1 MSLLRDVIAR
11 FSVTVDDKPLN
22 ELDKKLKRARETVN
36 SVGRQVAAAWAG
48 AGVAVYGLVDA
59 ASDANE
65 NLNVLQQTFK
75 GNSDAVVAWSKTLGK
90 ELGRSEYTLQEAAG
104 KFGSFLSPVFKDSGQ
119 DITKMSEE
127 LSQLAVDLASFY
139 NTSDEEAI
147 MRLFSGMSG
156 ETEAVRR
163 LGIDISDTSLDDLN
177 KKNGDNRR
185 LASLTLAEKSALR
198 FQKIMLDTADKQ
210 GDAAR
215 TSDQWANSLK
225 RAREEMKTLATT
237 IGQRLMP
244 YALRLLRWA
253 EGYLPIIEDLLQR
266 SDALEAGLRLLGT
279 ATAIVAAA
287 FVALNLPLVAM
298 TGMLAA
304 VTLAFEDLLVFL
316 DGGHSVIGDFIT
328 IMTDAQDPLKLFNN
342 VMDKIVGYADIFF
355 GVLQDMV
362 YWVSWVVDKLG
373 VLGGVDMGT
382 VGDGKAT
389 SRARARAGLRE
400 KNAQGV
406 MAGQEQARL
415 AAAGAG
421 DEEAFRQAYAG
432 STMTGDQLTQAW
444 LKYRQQAIDRD
455 FAAGI
460 TNGTGLVKGGVGSHA
475 SDSMLNLRAP
485 DWATMSNEQRAWMP
499 GGSMNNGS
507 TTGSVNVNVNVAN
520 AGATPDQIA
529 EASKKGVTEAL
540 EERARRTAAA
550 VGEEK

>member
-11 FSVTVDDKPLN
+11 FSITVDDKPLS
-22 ELDKKLKRARETVN
+22 ELDKKLKKARDTVN
-36 SVGRQVAAAWAG
+36 SVGKQVAAAWAG
-48 AGVAVYGLVDA
+48 AAVAVYGLVDA

-104 KFGSFLSPVFKDSGQ
+104 KFGAFLSPVFKDSGQ
-119 DITKMSEE
+119 DITAMSED
-127 LSQLAVDLASFY
+127 LSKLAVDLASFY

-198 FQKIMLDTADKQ
+198 FQKIMMDTADKQ

-253 EGYLPIIEDLLQR
+253 EGYLPIIEDLLAR
-266 SDALEAGLRLLGT
+266 SDALEAGFRLLAT

-287 FVALNLPLVAM
+287 FVALNFPMVL
-298 TGMLAA
+298 LAGVLA
-304 VTLAFEDLLVFL
+304 TVTLAFEDLLVFL

-328 IMTDAQDPLKLFNN
+328 IMTDVQDPLKLFNN
-342 VMDKIVGYADIFF
+342 VMDEIVGYADIFF

-362 YWVSWVVDKLG
+362 YWVSWVVDKLA

-382 VGDGKAT
+382 VGDGNAT

-406 MAGQEQARL
+406 MEGQENARL

-421 DEEAFRQAYAG
+421 DEDAFRQAYAG

-455 FAAGI
+455 FAAGVSDG
-460 TNGTGLVKGGVGSHA
+460 NGLVKGGVGSHA

-485 DWATMSNEQRAWMP
+485 DWATMSNEDRSWMP
-499 GGSMNNGS
+499 GGQLGGASGA
-507 TTGSVNVNVNVAN
+507 GVNVTVQVAN
-520 AGATPDQIA
+520 AGATPEQIA
-529 EASKKGVTEAL
+529 AASKKGVTEAL
-540 EERARRTAAA
+540 DERARKTAAA